1 MFSEMITPRIAS
13 IVIFLIFLAVVIWKD
28 RDNIE
33 RHSLLI
39 VRRTKKG
46 IELIKRVAGKFPKLW
61 KRWSTAG
68 VFLSFLVTIFGFL
81 FLGYNVLKALFEAGI
96 DPAIG
101 LVLPT
106 ISQTP
111 SMSPGVFFIPFW
123 YWIIGIATVMVVHE
137 MMHGVVGINEG
148 FKIKSVGWLLLV
160 ILPGAFVE
168 PEGEEMLPEKGEKS
182 SEDDEDV
189 STDPWGEGPVM
200 SKLRVLAAGSWANI
214 CFAIIVG
221 LTLFAVTTT
230 ASGEFE
236 VRNMYQHEG
245 VRVAQVVN
253 ESPAYQQGLEENMV
267 IHQING
273 KQIKTL
279 MDFGDATRG
288 LKPNESIYVA
298 GDFEGDF
305 FEINLTTGDFPET
318 NMTYEP
324 AILDNVFL
332 RLENIRPGTYETYMR
347 FQDFF
352 TDYSDYE
359 KIARWEWIKE
369 QGILQERADEEIGRL
384 EDGLEPR
391 GYFGINILSEKKVEE
406 RFESVEPIAT
416 YFVNLMIFL
425 VMIHSGVAIAN
436 LLPLI
441 PLDGGW
447 MMAEVVKKYK
457 PEWENFPKYLS
468 LVTLGLF
475 LLTLLLPIFL

>member
-13 IVIFLIFLAVVIWKD
+13 IIVFVIFLAIVIWRD

-33 RHSLLI
+33 RHSILI

-46 IELIKRVAGKFPKLW
+46 IEFIKRVAGRFPRMW

-68 VFLSFLVTIFGFL
+68 VFLSFLVTISGFL
-81 FLGYNVLKALFEAGI
+81 FLGYNVIKSLVEAGI

-123 YWIIGIATVMVVHE
+123 YWIIGIATVMVIHE

-168 PEGEEMLPEKGEKS
+168 PEGEEMLPEKGKEKS
-182 SEDDEDV
+182 SDKEDV
-189 STDPWGEGPVM
+189 STDPWGEGPLM

-214 CFAIIVG
+214 CFAIFVI
-221 LTLFAVTTT
+221 LAILAVSTT
-230 ASGEFE
+230 ASGDFE
-236 VRNMYQHEG
+236 VRGMYQHEG
-245 VRVAQVVN
+245 VRIAQVAN
-253 ESPAYQQGLEENMV
+253 ESPAYKQGLEEGMV
-267 IHQING
+267 IRNIDD
-273 KQIKTL
+273 KPIDTL
-279 MDFGDATRG
+279 MDFGEATRG
-288 LKPNESIYVA
+288 LRPNQSIYLA
-298 GDFEGDF
+298 GEFEGDF
-305 FEINLTTGDFPET
+305 FELNLTTGDFPET

-324 AILDNVFL
+324 ALLDKGFL
-332 RLENIRPGTYETYMR
+332 RLERIRPGTYENYMK

-359 KIARWEWIKE
+359 KIARWEWLKE
-369 QGILQERADEEIGRL
+369 QGVLHERANEEIERL
-384 EDGLEPR
+384 EDRLEPR
-391 GYFGINILSEKKVEE
+391 GYLGINIMAEKTVEE
-406 RFESVEPIAT
+406 GFESVENVIL
-416 YFVNLMIFL
+416 YLVNIMLFL
-425 VMIHSGVAIAN
+425 AMIHSGVAIAN
-436 LLPLI
+436 LLPMI

-457 PEWENFPKYLS
+457 PKWENFPKYLS
-468 LVTLGLF
+468 FVTLGLF